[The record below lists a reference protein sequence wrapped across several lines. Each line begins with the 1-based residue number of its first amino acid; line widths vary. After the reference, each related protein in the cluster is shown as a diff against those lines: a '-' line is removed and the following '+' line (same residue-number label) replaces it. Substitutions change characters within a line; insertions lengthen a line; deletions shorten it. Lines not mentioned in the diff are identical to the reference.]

1 MRPNGLPPGA
11 VSAERAALVD
21 SLRRRIARG
30 EYRVPAEAV
39 ADAVL
44 RAWTRPGPG
53 DAGPGGKSA
62 GAQAG

>member
-11 VSAERAALVD
+11 VSPERDALLD

-30 EYRVPAEAV
+30 EYRIPAEAV

-53 DAGPGGKSA
+53 DAGSRSKSTR
-62 GAQAG
+62 AQAG